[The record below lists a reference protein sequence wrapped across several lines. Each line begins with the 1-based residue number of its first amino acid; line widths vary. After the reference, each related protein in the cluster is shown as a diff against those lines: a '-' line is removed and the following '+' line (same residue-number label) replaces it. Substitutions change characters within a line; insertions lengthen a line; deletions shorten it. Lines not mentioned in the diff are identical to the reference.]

1 MRRSVILL
9 LCLLPLGALAQAPA
23 QPAAGAGQAAAGGG
37 QAGAPPT
44 LPTPT
49 PRPEV
54 SWRDTSNYVFQS
66 VARTTEDLQH
76 VAYALT
82 LREYCSNRKIPD
94 DFVKDRLARFSA
106 MTGREE
112 SCRTLMDY

>member
-1 MRRSVILL
+1 MRVSVILL
-9 LCLLPLGALAQAPA
+9 LCLLPVGALAQAPA
-23 QPAAGAGQAAAGGG
+23 QPAAGA
-37 QAGAPPT
+37 AGAPAGQGGAPAT
-44 LPTPT
+44 LPTPA
-49 PRPEV
+49 PKPEQ

-94 DFVKDRLARFSA
+94 DFVKERLARFSA

>member
-1 MRRSVILL
+1 MRVSAVLL
-9 LCLLPLGALAQAPA
+9 LCLLPVGALAQAPA
-23 QPAAGAGQAAAGGG
+23 QPAAGA
-37 QAGAPPT
+37 APAT

-49 PRPEV
+49 PRPEQ